1 MSMSFVPC
9 LKKVTCSNVLF
20 FTFCIYMQFSKLTE
34 AEVWLDASTQIFF
47 SLGLAFGG
55 LISMASY
62 NPINNNIVRD
72 ALLVSIV
79 NCGTSIFAGITIFG
93 ILGYKVRM
101 VHILGFSRKKLYP
114 LPSPLF
120 WGYLDFTMT
129 PLWNIWKF
137 PIFLHWPSG
146 IPRFFLKFWQTT
158 LELDLFH
165 CCS

>member
-1 MSMSFVPC
+1 MSMSLVPC

-93 ILGYKVRM
+93 ILGYKVRGNGIISNKNKTCSRGM
-101 VHILGFSRKKLYP
+101 LGKYSYLNTNFTFHYRQLLTSINALTHN
-114 LPSPLF
+114 PSPMQLV
-120 WGYLDFTMT
+120 T
-129 PLWNIWKF
+129 
-137 PIFLHWPSG
+137 
-146 IPRFFLKFWQTT
+146 
-158 LELDLFH
+158 
-165 CCS
+165 

>member
-1 MSMSFVPC
+1 MSMSLVPC

-20 FTFCIYMQFSKLTE
+20 FTFCIYMQFSKLAE

-129 PLWNIWKF
+129 PLWSIWKF

-146 IPRFFLKFWQTT
+146 IPRFFLKFWQTP

-165 CCS
+165 WCS